1 MLVQDG
7 GHTLNKDVSDL
18 LVNLASVES
27 YTRSTVAV
35 ITRIQEKRDFS

>member
-7 GHTLNKDVSDL
+7 HDLNKNVFDL
-18 LVNLASVES
+18 LVNLASIES